1 MKEEEFKQKSLRV
14 HSFLIDVSIHSLDC
28 LELPGGNAG
37 MTLQE
42 ISEVVGFGGEAE
54 MEVGF
59 LTGMLFR
66 LRTLIGR
73 ILHWDEAHE
82 LVQSVSYLSK
92 LSEEDRA
99 RSRVVPGK
107 AAGISRI
114 LYQFENEMLAEIVNR
129 TVHCFWVMASERTAN
144 GYRLWVAVY
153 VKKLNW
159 FTPIYMALIS
169 PMLKWLIYPAM
180 HKGMKSRWE
189 KAFPTG
195 TSLAFSPATDRAY
208 KRSP

>member
-1 MKEEEFKQKSLRV
+1 MKEEFRQKTLRV
-14 HSFLIDVSIHSLDC
+14 HSFLPDVPLHSLDC

-42 ISEVVGFGGEAE
+42 ISEVVGFGGEAQ

-66 LRTLIGR
+66 LRGFIGHM
-73 ILHWDEAHE
+73 LHWDEAQE

-99 RSRVVPGK
+99 RSRVAPGK
-107 AAGISRI
+107 VAGISRI

-129 TVHCFWVMASERTAN
+129 TVHCFWLMASERTAN

-159 FTPIYMALIS
+159 FTPIYMTLIS
-169 PMLKWLIYPAM
+169 PVLKWVIYPAM

-189 KAFPTG
+189 KTFPVG
-195 TSLAFSPATDRAY
+195 NSLAFPQATDHAY
-208 KRSP
+208 KRS